1 MQTEIFMECKND
13 ILAVVKSRIL
23 VFRIMAPCNLVGY
36 ANLSS
41 LLMYWHSSYKANCS
55 CSI

>member
-1 MQTEIFMECKND
+1 MQMEIFMECKND

-41 LLMYWHSSYKANCS
+41 LLMY
-55 CSI
+55 